1 MYELYH
7 HGIKGQ
13 KWGIRRYQN
22 PDGSLTAAG
31 KDKYIR
37 SKRSQSLKNRRL
49 LSDQELQSKIK
60 RLKMERE
67 YKQLSEDDIKPGK
80 RWCDNFLRD
89 YGKTVLTAVAT
100 GATLYAI
107 NMAITREGSPEMA
120 AKYIAPPPK
129 GKK

>member
-100 GATLYAI
+100 GATMYAI
-107 NMAITREGSPEMA
+107 NMAITREASPEMA
-120 AKYIAPPPK
+120 ARYIAPAPK